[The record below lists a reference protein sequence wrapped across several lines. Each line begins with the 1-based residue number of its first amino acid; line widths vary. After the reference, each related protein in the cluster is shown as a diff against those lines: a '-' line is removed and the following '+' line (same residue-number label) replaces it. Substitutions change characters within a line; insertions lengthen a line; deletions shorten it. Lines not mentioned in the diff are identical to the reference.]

1 MTFKVIVVLFFGT
14 ESSVLIK
21 YARVNITA
29 NEPTIA
35 YASNESNSTVWPGKQ
50 QHDVICLFY
59 CVLCNLI

>member
-29 NEPTIA
+29 NEPTIV

-50 QHDVICLFY
+50 
-59 CVLCNLI
+59 

>member
-1 MTFKVIVVLFFGT
+1 MTLEVIVVLFFGT

-50 QHDVICLFY
+50 
-59 CVLCNLI
+59 